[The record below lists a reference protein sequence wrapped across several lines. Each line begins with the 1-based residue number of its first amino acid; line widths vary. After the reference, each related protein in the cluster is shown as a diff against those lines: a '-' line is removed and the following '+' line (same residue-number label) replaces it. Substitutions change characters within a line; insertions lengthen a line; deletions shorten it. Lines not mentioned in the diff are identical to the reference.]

1 MFKKI
6 DLFKLGKCPHIL
18 SEGSSFSCHSFHL
31 QECSPYAAHLFD
43 AEDAQTPVRTLPGLC
58 PDYCEEFWSK
68 CDSTIPLLSGK
79 PDVGKE
85 QRSYHCQD
93 LVLDDTDYCYP
104 RLLSNKKLNQ
114 NLGRVQASSDGCL
127 QLCLEEVANG
137 LRNPLAM
144 VHAND
149 GTHRFFVAEQVG
161 LVWVYLP
168 DRSRLEK
175 PFLNITKAVLTSSWE
190 GDERGFLGLTF
201 HPRFKYNRKLYVYY
215 TVEVGLDERIRISEF
230 RVSARDMNMVDHAS
244 ERYVWL
250 KLEFLQVMRHYL
262 YIFIQNLKVLKQFP
276 PCISK
281 GKVNVSVSIDVR

>member
-1 MFKKI
+1 MCAIKE
-6 DLFKLGKCPHIL
+6 LFIPCLKRESCRLSKCPHIRHECSL
-18 SEGSSFSCHSFHL
+18 FPCHPSRL

-43 AEDAQTPVRTLPGLC
+43 AEDAQTPVRTVPGLC
-58 PDYCEEFWSK
+58 PDYCEEFWTK
-68 CDSTIPLLSGK
+68 CKSTIPLLSGK
-79 PDVGKE
+79 PHVGKE
-85 QRSYHCQD
+85 QRAYRCQD

-104 RLLSNKKLNQ
+104 RLLSNQNLNQ
-114 NLGRVQASSDGCL
+114 NLGRVQADSDGCL

-201 HPRFKYNRKLYVYY
+201 HPKYKYNRKLYVYY
-215 TVEVGLDERIRISEF
+215 TVEVGFDERIRISEF

-244 ERYVWL
+244 ERYVCTEL
-250 KLEFLQVMRHYL
+250 GFLLLVHL
-262 YIFIQNLKVLKQFP
+262 YVFRIQKSSN
-276 PCISK
+276 S
-281 GKVNVSVSIDVR
+281 